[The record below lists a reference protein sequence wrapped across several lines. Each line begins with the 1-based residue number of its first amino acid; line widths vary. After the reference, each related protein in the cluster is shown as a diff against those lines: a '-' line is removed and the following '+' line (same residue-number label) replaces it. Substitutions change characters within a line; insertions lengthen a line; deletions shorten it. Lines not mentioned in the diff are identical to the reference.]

1 MLHLLRLTMLIFLLI
16 LVVTGS
22 AGATS
27 PDRDTVAAVIKQ
39 AREDAKEM
47 TVPANRFVGEG
58 TKAARQM
65 ANTFHSLEFQDRL
78 RCEQERL
85 EKEVFEQYI
94 SPWKK
99 TGQQTVAKQRGLQGS
114 LEVGEKVYLFLS
126 SSVPDETV
134 HAYVGAVEKVAEPHL
149 FLVMRGVV
157 GGLESKESVQY
168 FSRILKK
175 DPSCRDTK
183 QRCPRYEISIKI
195 ASNLFTRYGIDR
207 VPAVVYSD
215 GKSSF
220 LIQGDVALDYLLER
234 INREAGSE
242 SLADLIKKIR
252 GSL

>member
-1 MLHLLRLTMLIFLLI
+1 MLHLLRLTILIFLLI
-16 LVVTGS
+16 LAETGS
-22 AGATS
+22 GGATG
-27 PDRDTVAAVIKQ
+27 PDRDTVAAVMKQ

-58 TKAARQM
+58 MKAAGHA
-65 ANTFHSLEFQDRL
+65 ANTFHSPEFQDRI
-78 RCEQERL
+78 RCERERL
-85 EKEVFEQYI
+85 EKEVFDQYI
-94 SPWKK
+94 TPWKQK
-99 TGQQTVAKQRGLQGS
+99 KQEATRPNERSGILS
-114 LEVGEKVYLFLS
+114 AGEHIYLFLS

-134 HAYVGAVEKVAEPHL
+134 HAYLDAVAGVAEPHL
-149 FLVMRGVV
+149 SLVMRGVV
-157 GGLESKESVQY
+157 GGLESKESLQY

-175 DPSCRDTK
+175 DPACQDK
-183 QRCPRYEISIKI
+183 QQRCPRYQISIKI

-234 INREAGSE
+234 INREAESE
-242 SLADLIKKIR
+242 SLAGLIKKMR